1 MWLQKQNKKQ
11 DLDPVINLST
21 NLARCRVTSLMWFS
35 GDSRSLPFEV
45 EALGATHPDWAPH
58 TRNFCLRSTDCFGD
72 NWPKERIFS
81 ELHKRGGSSIEFL
94 IWRCVI
100 SFLFQRLSMIVT
112 ALQLNSHYIFFSVP
126 LTKIW
131 TYSLQWY
138 LFFLLLV
145 CFLFEPRWIYTTR
158 GIKNNN
164 NKNDNNLLG
173 GQWHLASE

>member
-112 ALQLNSHYIFFSVP
+112 ALQLNSHYIFF
-126 LTKIW
+126 
-131 TYSLQWY
+131 
-138 LFFLLLV
+138 LFHWRRSGPIASSDICFFASCLLLV
-145 CFLFEPRWIYTTR
+145 WTPVDLYYPGY
-158 GIKNNN
+158 K
-164 NKNDNNLLG
+164 K
-173 GQWHLASE
+173 